1 MSHAAI
7 VRSVATL
14 FALACAPLAVAQELV
29 PKAPPNAI
37 ELTAQDYAEIEQ
49 LAIRYAWLLDR
60 CVNGGYDYA
69 DLYVA
74 DGQFSV
80 AESFGTTSN
89 EQRRFVTRGRE
100 ALARAAGGDGK
111 GACVDPKTTLG
122 YGLTHIVTNHM
133 IVATKDG
140 AIGMVMWRQDGK
152 ELYFMTRNW
161 EVMAVDVETT
171 PTFKAGTPRMLF
183 SLPGPLPGNPM
194 QWKNVSHDGQRF
206 IFAMP
211 VTAPGP
217 GR

>member
-49 LAIRYAWLLDR
+49 LAVRYAWLLDS

-69 DLYVA
+69 DLYVP

-80 AESFGTTSN
+80 AEEFGTTSN
-89 EQRRFVTRGRE
+89 AQRKFVTQGRE
-100 ALARAAGGDGK
+100 ALAKAAGGDGN
-111 GACVDPKTTLG
+111 GGCVDPKTMLG

-133 IVATKDG
+133 IVPTADG
-140 AIGMVMWRQDGK
+140 AVGKHRLLTVGVCGYPHLIELQGGYEDVYVKTTDGWR
-152 ELYFMTRNW
+152 
-161 EVMAVDVETT
+161 
-171 PTFKAGTPRMLF
+171 FKSRIHVFKQAP
-183 SLPGPLPGNPM
+183 SLQFGVCGNR
-194 QWKNVSHDGQRF
+194 G
-206 IFAMP
+206 
-211 VTAPGP
+211 
-217 GR
+217 

>member
-1 MSHAAI
+1 MSYAASL
-7 VRSVATL
+7 RSGLGL
-14 FALACAPLAVAQELV
+14 FALVCAPCAFAQDLV
-29 PKAPPNAI
+29 PKAPPDAMT
-37 ELTAQDYAEIEQ
+37 LTAQDYAEIEQ

-89 EQRRFVTRGRE
+89 EQRRFATRGRE

-140 AIGMVMWRQDGK
+140 AIGKHRLLTVGVCGYPHLMELQGGYEDEYVKTSDGWR
-152 ELYFMTRNW
+152 
-161 EVMAVDVETT
+161 
-171 PTFKAGTPRMLF
+171 FKSRIHVFKSAP
-183 SLPGPLPGNPM
+183 SLQFGVCADREQP
-194 QWKNVSHDGQRF
+194 
-206 IFAMP
+206 
-211 VTAPGP
+211 
-217 GR
+217 

>member
-1 MSHAAI
+1 MSSAASL
-7 VRSVATL
+7 RSGLGL
-14 FALACAPLAVAQELV
+14 FALISAPCAFAQDLV
-29 PKAPPNAI
+29 PKAPPDAMT
-37 ELTAQDYAEIEQ
+37 LTAQDYAEIEQ

-133 IVATKDG
+133 IVATTYG
-140 AIGMVMWRQDGK
+140 AIGKHRLLTVGVCGYPHLMELQGGYEDEYVKTSDGWR
-152 ELYFMTRNW
+152 
-161 EVMAVDVETT
+161 
-171 PTFKAGTPRMLF
+171 FKSRIHVFKSAP
-183 SLPGPLPGNPM
+183 SLQFGVCADREQP
-194 QWKNVSHDGQRF
+194 
-206 IFAMP
+206 
-211 VTAPGP
+211 
-217 GR
+217 

>member
-1 MSHAAI
+1 MKISRNAFAGAA
-7 VRSVATL
+7 VAL
-14 FALACAPLAVAQELV
+14 VCAQYMPAQELV
-29 PKAPPNAI
+29 PKAPPDAL

-49 LAIRYAWLLDR
+49 LAVRYAWLIDR

-69 DLYVA
+69 DLYVP

-122 YGLTHIVTNHM
+122 YGLTHLVTNHM

-140 AIGMVMWRQDGK
+140 AVGKHRLLTVGVCGYPHLMELQGGYEDEYVKTSDGWK
-152 ELYFMTRNW
+152 
-161 EVMAVDVETT
+161 
-171 PTFKAGTPRMLF
+171 FKSRIHVFKSAP
-183 SLPGPLPGNPM
+183 SLQFGVCTNANREQP
-194 QWKNVSHDGQRF
+194 
-206 IFAMP
+206 
-211 VTAPGP
+211 
-217 GR
+217 